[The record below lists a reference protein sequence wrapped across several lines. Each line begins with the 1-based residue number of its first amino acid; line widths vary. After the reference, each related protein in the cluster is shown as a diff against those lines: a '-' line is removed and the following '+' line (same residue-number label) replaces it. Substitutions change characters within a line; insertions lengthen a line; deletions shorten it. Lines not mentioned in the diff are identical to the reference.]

1 MNLWGTLTQTS
12 RRMITRLSPLGL
24 ADTRTRNVISGKNE
38 FSVMPRRHEL
48 KRLFHLLLNAAL
60 AVVSY
65 TDLGGKAPCTRP
77 DPLHPASTLHAHAHA
92 HVYPLHTQARIA
104 MLVFAIF
111 AALDSVVAYTA
122 PAFVLSSGAFGKA
135 ADEAT
140 DLEKSLLKLWG
151 GAARRK
157 VAASYRTRP
166 PSRASFHPALYLG
179 RWPRLYTTRR
189 RRPTGLVTALRQ
201 REARFKLLQAA
212 PSRRWLFSPPASPSE
227 RARSSQLPPRSRCRP
242 PFSSNRSSTRRAL
255 WRVT

>member
-1 MNLWGTLTQTS
+1 M
-12 RRMITRLSPLGL
+12 
-24 ADTRTRNVISGKNE
+24 SGKNE

-179 RWPRLYTTRR
+179 RWPRLYTTRQ

-201 REARFKLLQAA
+201 REARFNF
-212 PSRRWLFSPPASPSE
+212 SRRRRRVVGCSHRQPRLRKE
-227 RARSSQLPPRSRCRP
+227 RTRVSCLLARAADRRSVRIAPQLEGHYGE
-242 PFSSNRSSTRRAL
+242 
-255 WRVT
+255 

>member
-1 MNLWGTLTQTS
+1 
-12 RRMITRLSPLGL
+12 
-24 ADTRTRNVISGKNE
+24 
-38 FSVMPRRHEL
+38 MPRRHEL

-104 MLVFAIF
+104 MLVFATF

-201 REARFKLLQAA
+201 REARFNF
-212 PSRRWLFSPPASPSE
+212 SRRRLRVVGCSHRQPRLRKE
-227 RARSSQLPPRSRCRP
+227 RARVSCLLARAADRRSVRIALQLEGRYGE
-242 PFSSNRSSTRRAL
+242 
-255 WRVT
+255 